1 MRATGITFKVLVKQ
15 QLFGYHYFKVTAK
28 GKVMPKDTDK
38 QLGVTELN
46 EKLEKLK
53 SFAQSLKGK
62 ELQLAEKQLRQKE
75 LQLKLYRKNIL
86 LAIKEQLEDRSY
98 DESVKILEKYKEI
111 LQFVAEDIQEDI
123 DDIMG

>member
-1 MRATGITFKVLVKQ
+1 
-15 QLFGYHYFKVTAK
+15 
-28 GKVMPKDTDK
+28 MPKDIGK
-38 QLGVTELN
+38 QLNVDELN

-53 SFAQSLKGK
+53 TYAQTLKGK
-62 ELQLAEKQLRQKE
+62 ELQLIEKEKQLRQKE

-86 LAIKEQLEDRSY
+86 VAIKEQLKDRSY
-98 DESVKILEKYKEI
+98 DESVKILEKYREI